1 MTVYWRNF
9 DQAKQSSA
17 KKGVDMEFLNL
28 NRNLG
33 FGVPC
38 IPKIDS
44 GLYRAQLALASLAVV
59 LAAGCSAKPT
69 PVAPMQV
76 DGEDAVPSRM
86 PTADQMFEVTAPNYK
101 QPAGAKSEC
110 FGRLI
115 FEVGKEVYWPTYFIW
130 QNDDIIFNRSFSPKV
145 ADPGD
150 IMRFGNTHIAVI
162 GSVGQVKK
170 ERVFESTPT
179 ERIAHLQKRIDETRA
194 YIEKLKKN
202 TENLEIALREIDDSE
217 DWIRGWE
224 KTIGEIRAEFGPF
237 DPGLPASQ
245 GYWTSTYYGGDET
258 NLYSVLRAYL
268 TRGEYIY
275 IFESEEKMN
284 TPSDKETHKRNF
296 SSMLAKFRTR
306 APNEIP
312 TEPGVC
318 FPYGFIPDDGRTVVE
333 FKQSLR
339 YAEAPGVLYTIETG
353 TVHPRRLKL
362 TPVTAMAHAIIN
374 PPPATE
380 KDEIRPVVTQR
391 IGPRTVKMGGLGALQ
406 GGTVLKAGTGKDQY
420 EIYSVF
426 SGYAGW
432 LGTAVLPYILVEMR
446 TVNREQAPE
455 ITRNPPPFKQ
465 SNERL
470 DAMLKSMRWRP
481 TNPPMSEFVRK

>member
-1 MTVYWRNF
+1 MKPLSLSHS
-9 DQAKQSSA
+9 D
-17 KKGVDMEFLNL
+17 
-28 NRNLG
+28 G
-33 FGVPC
+33 FNVPC
-38 IPKIDS
+38 VLKIDS
-44 GLYRAQLALASLAVV
+44 SLRWARLALVV
-59 LAAGCSAKPT
+59 LTIILSAGCGAKPV

-76 DGEDAVPSRM
+76 DGENAVPSVM
-86 PTADQMFEVTAPNYK
+86 PTTDQMLEVTAPDYK
-101 QPAGAKSEC
+101 QPVGAKFEC

-115 FEVGKEVYWPTYFIW
+115 FEVAGEVQWPTYYIW
-130 QNDDIIFNRSFSPKV
+130 QNSELLFSRSFSPKV

-150 IMRFGNTHIAVI
+150 IMRFGGTHIAVI
-162 GSVGQVKK
+162 GSVSGVEK
-170 ERVFESTPT
+170 ERVFKTTPAAL
-179 ERIAHLQKRIDETRA
+179 EEHLQKRIEETRV
-194 YIEKLKKN
+194 YIQEQKGNVANREAALK
-202 TENLEIALREIDDSE
+202 EIEEAE

-224 KTIGEIRAEFGPF
+224 KTIKADREVFESF

-245 GYWTSTYYGGDET
+245 GYWTSTYYGNDET

-284 TPSDKETHKRNF
+284 TPADKEAHKRNF
-296 SSMLAKFRTR
+296 SGMLAKFRTR

-339 YAEAPGVLYTIETG
+339 YPDAPGVLYTIETG
-353 TVHPRRLKL
+353 TVHPRRMKM

-374 PPPATE
+374 PPSTSD
-380 KDEIRPVVTQR
+380 KDDIRPVVTQR
-391 IGPRTVKMGGLGALQ
+391 IGPRSVKMGGLNATQ
-406 GGTVLKAGTGKDQY
+406 GGTVLKAGTGSNQY

-426 SGYAGW
+426 SGYGGW
-432 LGTAVLPYILVEMR
+432 LGTAVLPYILIEMQ
-446 TVNREQAPE
+446 TVNRDRAPE
-455 ITRNPPPFKQ
+455 IKQNPPPFKL

-470 DAMLKSMRWRP
+470 DAMLRSMRWRP
-481 TNPPMSEFVRK
+481 TTPPMSEFVRK